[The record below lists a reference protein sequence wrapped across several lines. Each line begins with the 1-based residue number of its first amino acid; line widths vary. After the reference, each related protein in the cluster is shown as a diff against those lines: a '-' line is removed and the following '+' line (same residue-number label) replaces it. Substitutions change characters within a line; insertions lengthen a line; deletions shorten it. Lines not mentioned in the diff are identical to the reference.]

1 MNADLLA
8 FETCRPIGVQRLI
21 RRRIGLWALSA
32 LTRCV
37 HDEMRM
43 LNGLVTYECAT
54 SARQMLESR
63 IPAAVRSTELPK
75 SKQKFNWVFQQEPL
89 NIQPTLP
96 KGPFHDSKVAG
107 LVVVGKRRIGY
118 ALRLDEMLECWVAE
132 GLVQSWWQ
140 LAETALEHTGR
151 RQQVK
156 KCSLLHASCGEVGGA
171 SLTGGIYA
179 VGGRGVQRSDHR
191 CILSELTPCIRQS
204 RTVKATL
211 LRNEDRSLD
220 LYPYLA
226 APALKVTR
234 KPIPKYPNPDVV
246 EQFQKI
252 ITNPRTDNWHTLAY

>member
-1 MNADLLA
+1 
-8 FETCRPIGVQRLI
+8 
-21 RRRIGLWALSA
+21 
-32 LTRCV
+32 
-37 HDEMRM
+37 MRM
-43 LNGLVTYECAT
+43 LNGLATYECAT

-75 SKQKFNWVFQQEPL
+75 SNQKFNWVFQPPQGLLPL
-89 NIQPTLP
+89 SRETDPWVRWVGCSAVP
-96 KGPFHDSKVAG
+96 
-107 LVVVGKRRIGY
+107 VGKRRIGY
-118 ALRLDEMLECWVAE
+118 ALRLDEMHECGVAE

-140 LAETALEHTGR
+140 LAETALEHTGC

-156 KCSLLHASCGEVGGA
+156 KCSLLHASCGEVGA
-171 SLTGGIYA
+171 NLTGGIYA

-220 LYPYLA
+220 LYPYVA

-252 ITNPRTDNWHTLAY
+252 ITNPRTDTWHTLAY